1 MWGTL
6 QVFIHLN
13 MSRNKA
19 FAWSDNDAPLS
30 CDRLVQIVILN
41 HSLLFSWMCW
51 SLPWLHLLHYILVRG
66 YTDSLQQE
74 NGIEQRE
81 LLTEFPWNVLI
92 WLKHMVE
99 SGNYLSISLIFK
111 NCSYLCSPVRWWGNH
126 SAGESSELLSGHTTD
141 RINSVDFF
149 FLVLLSLDCI
159 KGGVFFHLCTCLCD
173 SFLDANTTMPLHLS
187 GTEFLLTTMS
197 RQKAGIAEVLSES

>member
-1 MWGTL
+1 MSPSCRSFNAWVPFPSWSRLWLFKKSQKGMWGTL
-6 QVFIHLN
+6 KVFIHLN

-19 FAWSDNDAPLS
+19 FAWSDNDALLS
-30 CDRLVQIVILN
+30 CDRLMQIVILN

-51 SLPWLHLLHYILVRG
+51 SLPWLHLLHYILLRG

-99 SGNYLSISLIFK
+99 SGNCLSISLIFK

-149 FLVLLSLDCI
+149 FS
-159 KGGVFFHLCTCLCD
+159 CT
-173 SFLDANTTMPLHLS
+173 AVTGLH
-187 GTEFLLTTMS
+187 
-197 RQKAGIAEVLSES
+197 